1 MDFEDA
7 CTYTYSQIAKKVKE
21 YEKSEN
27 MLLTERKTK
36 NENKSSFKLVCA
48 KAVKTSCPFR
58 LTFSFNENLY
68 EFKKKSSVLRHNH
81 CKLSKKTFQTQF
93 FKRDFKEIEAPLKRL
108 LESGWDNIKPK
119 VLLKYLK
126 EENMMTPN
134 IQKGFTLY
142 HKTFKKK
149 FDNLVRKVK
158 ESIKI
163 DISNSTATSGNSPT
177 YEDNA
182 LIFKEEVKVEPF
194 IEDNTVF
201 KAPEIKFEDKK
212 NEGDIDKYLDLNE
225 NSNWFIPFTFY

>member
-1 MDFEDA
+1 MEFEDT
-7 CTYTYSQIAKKVKE
+7 CTYSYSQITKKVKE
-21 YEKSEN
+21 YEKTEN

-36 NENKSSFKLVCA
+36 NENKACFKLVCG

-68 EFKKKSSVLRHNH
+68 EFKKKSSIFRHNH

-108 LESGWDNIKPK
+108 LETGWDNIKPK
-119 VLLKYLK
+119 VLLKYIK

-149 FDNLVRKVK
+149 FDNLVRKIK

-163 DISNSTATSGNSPT
+163 DISNSTAVSGNSPI
-177 YEDNA
+177 YENANA

-194 IEDNTVF
+194 IEENM
-201 KAPEIKFEDKK
+201 PQIKIEDQK
-212 NEGDIDKYLDLNE
+212 NEGDIDKYMDLNE
-225 NSNWFIPFTFY
+225 KPNWFIPFTFY